1 VVAVEEAKKLIV
13 DQILMVDLVVDL
25 VEAEAVVAIPE
36 DQVMCRQQIRLK
48 ELMEEIILK
57 AQRALVVVAEEQ
69 RPLDQ
74 VVQQVMVVQEQPHL

>member
-36 DQVMCRQQIRLK
+36 DQVMCRQQVRLK
-48 ELMEEIILK
+48 EIMEETILK
-57 AQRALVVVAEEQ
+57 AQQDLVVAVVELVELEVQVQLVLAE
-69 RPLDQ
+69 Q
-74 VVQQVMVVQEQPHL
+74 V